1 MGGTFVESLHKP
13 KKKLGFGFMRLPKLE
28 DGEKTDLVETGKMVD
43 RFMEAG
49 CTYFDTA
56 FVYGK
61 DGESEKAL
69 CATLVER
76 YPRDSYTIATK
87 LNAWLACNSED
98 EAKQQIYTSLER
110 LGTDY
115 VDYYLLHAIQDNNWQ
130 RYEDWHLWEYMDELK
145 AKGLVKH
152 WGFSFH
158 ATPELLEETLTKHP
172 GAEFVQ
178 LQINYADMENPAVQS
193 RACLEVARKHS
204 KPVVVM
210 EPVKGGTLATP
221 PAPVEAVFEAANQ
234 NVGTSFST
242 PSWAIRYAASLEGV
256 MVVLS
261 GMSNLLQM
269 EDNLS
274 YMADFQSLSE
284 QELDVIKT
292 AQKALDSIDQIKC
305 TACHYCMPGCPMN
318 IPIPDFFE
326 AMNWHK
332 IYGNTKRARWS
343 YHNDAKAAGVN
354 ASECIA
360 CGQCEGACP
369 QKLPIISLLQEVAAT
384 LED

>member
-1 MGGTFVESLHKP
+1 MVFIDKEI
-13 KKKLGFGFMRLPKLE
+13 KKLGFGFMRLPMLE
-28 DGEKTDLVETGKMVD
+28 DGEHTDLEQTKQMVD
-43 RFMEAG
+43 RFMAAG

-56 FVYGK
+56 YVYGK
-61 DGESEKAL
+61 DGESEKAMR
-69 CATLVER
+69 ASLVER
-76 YPRDSYTIATK
+76 YPRDSFTIATK
-87 LNAWLACNSED
+87 LNAWLACNSEE

-115 VDYYLLHAIQDNNWQ
+115 VDFYLLHAIQDNNWKV
-130 RYEDWHLWEYMDELK
+130 YEDWHLWEYMEELK
-145 AKGLVKH
+145 EKGLVKH

-193 RACLEVARKHS
+193 GAIYEVAQKHG
-204 KPVVVM
+204 KPVIVM
-210 EPVKGGTLATP
+210 EPVKGGTLAAPPTP
-221 PAPVEAVFEAANQ
+221 VAEVFDEANESLGKDYSYA
-234 NVGTSFST
+234 
-242 PSWAIRYAASLEGV
+242 SWAIRYAATFDDV

-261 GMSNLLQM
+261 GMSTLEQM

-274 YMADFQSLSE
+274 YMEDFDPLDLN
-284 QELDVIKT
+284 ELATIGA
-292 AQKALDSIDQIKC
+292 AQHALKSIDQINC

-326 AMNWHK
+326 DMNWHK
-332 IYGNTKRARWS
+332 IYGKTERAKGS
-343 YHNDAKAAGVN
+343 YANDAKKAN
-354 ASECIA
+354 AKASDCIA

-369 QKLPIISLLQEVAAT
+369 QKLPIISYLQEVAAT

>member
-1 MGGTFVESLHKP
+1 MAYFGKEI
-13 KKKLGFGFMRLPKLE
+13 KKLGFGFMRLPMLE
-28 DGEKTDLVETGKMVD
+28 DGEHTDLEQTKQMVD
-43 RFMEAG
+43 RFMAAG

-56 FVYGK
+56 YVYGK
-61 DGESEKAL
+61 DGESEKAMR
-69 CATLVER
+69 ASLVER
-76 YPRDSYTIATK
+76 YPRDSFTIATK
-87 LNAWLACNSED
+87 LNAWLACNSEE

-115 VDYYLLHAIQDNNWQ
+115 VDFYLLHAIQDNNWKV
-130 RYEDWHLWEYMDELK
+130 YEDWNLWEYMEELK
-145 AKGLVKH
+145 EKGLVKH

-193 RACLEVARKHS
+193 RACYEVARKHG

-210 EPVKGGTLATP
+210 EPVKGGTLANP
-221 PAPVEAVFEAANQ
+221 PTPVENVFKAVDPNASNA
-234 NVGTSFST
+234 
-242 PSWAIRYAASLEGV
+242 SWAVRYVATLDDV

-261 GMSNLLQM
+261 GMSTLEQM

-274 YMADFQSLSE
+274 YMKDFQPME
-284 QELDVIKT
+284 KAELEVIGK

-326 AMNWHK
+326 DMNWHK
-332 IYGNTKRARWS
+332 IYGKTERAKGS
-343 YHNDAKAAGVN
+343 YANDAKKAGAK
-354 ASECIA
+354 ASDCIA

-369 QKLPIISLLQEVAAT
+369 QKLPIISLLEEVAAT

>member
-1 MGGTFVESLHKP
+1 MAYIDKEI
-13 KKKLGFGFMRLPKLE
+13 KKLGFGFMRLPMLE
-28 DGEKTDLVETGKMVD
+28 DGETTDIEQTKQMVD

-56 FVYGK
+56 YVYGK
-61 DGESEKAL
+61 DGASEKAL
-69 CATLVER
+69 GESLVKR

-87 LNAWLACNSED
+87 LNAWLMCENEED
-98 EAKQQIYTSLER
+98 AKQQIYTSLER

-115 VDYYLLHAIQDNNWQ
+115 VDFYLLHAIQENTIEKYDE
-130 RYEDWHLWEYMDELK
+130 YHLWDYMKELK
-145 AKGLVKH
+145 EKGLVKH

-158 ATPELLEETLTKHP
+158 ATPELLEEVLTKHP
-172 GAEFVQ
+172 DAEFVQ
-178 LQINYADMENPAVQS
+178 LQINYADRENPAVQS
-193 RACLEVARKHS
+193 RRCYEVAVKHG
-204 KPVVVM
+204 KPVIVM
-210 EPVKGGTLATP
+210 EPVKGGTLAAP
-221 PAPVEAVFEAANQ
+221 PTPVEDVFKAANAEF
-234 NVGTSFST
+234 GTNYST
-242 PSWAIRYAASLEGV
+242 ASWAIRYVATLSGV
-256 MVVLS
+256 MTVLS
-261 GMSNLLQM
+261 GMSTLEQM

-274 YMADFQSLSE
+274 YMEHFEPMGERDLS
-284 QELDVIKT
+284 VIGK

-332 IYGNTKRARWS
+332 IYGKTERAKGSYKRDS
-343 YHNDAKAAGVN
+343 EKAGVK

-369 QKLPIISLLQEVAAT
+369 QRLPIISLLEEVAAT

>member
-1 MGGTFVESLHKP
+1 MAYFGKEI
-13 KKKLGFGFMRLPKLE
+13 KKLGFGFMRLPMLE
-28 DGEKTDLVETGKMVD
+28 DGEHTDLEQTKQMVD
-43 RFMEAG
+43 RFMAAG

-56 FVYGK
+56 YVYGK
-61 DGESEKAL
+61 DGESEKAMR
-69 CATLVER
+69 ASLVER
-76 YPRDSYTIATK
+76 YPRDSFTIATK
-87 LNAWLACNSED
+87 LNAWLACNSEE

-115 VDYYLLHAIQDNNWQ
+115 VDFYLLHAIQDNNWKV
-130 RYEDWHLWEYMDELK
+130 YEDWHLWEYMEELK
-145 AKGLVKH
+145 EKGLVKH

-193 RACLEVARKHS
+193 RACYEVARKHG

-221 PAPVEAVFEAANQ
+221 PTPVEAVFKDADPNASNA
-234 NVGTSFST
+234 
-242 PSWAIRYAASLEGV
+242 SWAIRYVATLDGV
-256 MVVLS
+256 MTVLS
-261 GMSNLLQM
+261 GMSTLEQM

-274 YMADFQSLSE
+274 YMKDFQPLSRD
-284 QELDVIKT
+284 ELTVIGK
-292 AQKALDSIDQIKC
+292 AQKALDTIDQIKC

-326 AMNWHK
+326 DMNWHK
-332 IYGNTKRARWS
+332 IYGKTERAKGS
-343 YHNDAKAAGVN
+343 YANDAKKAGAK
-354 ASECIA
+354 ASDCIA

-369 QKLPIISLLQEVAAT
+369 QKLPIISLLEEAAAT

>member
-1 MGGTFVESLHKP
+1 MMIDL
-13 KKKLGFGFMRLPKLE
+13 KKMPKLGFGLMRLPTKDDE
-28 DGEKTDLVETGKMVD
+28 VDLD
-43 RFMEAG
+43 RVAEMADAYMKAG
-49 CTYFDTA
+49 LNYFDTA
-56 FVYGK
+56 YVYGK
-61 DGESEKAL
+61 DGESEKAMR
-69 CATLVER
+69 ASLVER
-76 YPRDSYTIATK
+76 YPRDSFTIATK
-87 LNAWLACNSED
+87 LNAWLACNSEE

-115 VDYYLLHAIQDNNWQ
+115 VDFYLLHAIQDNNWKV
-130 RYEDWHLWEYMDELK
+130 YEDWHLWEYMEELK
-145 AKGLVKH
+145 EKGLVKH

-193 RACLEVARKHS
+193 RACYEVARKHG

-210 EPVKGGTLATP
+210 EPVKGGTLANP
-221 PAPVEAVFEAANQ
+221 PTPVENVFKAADSNAS
-234 NVGTSFST
+234 NA
-242 PSWAIRYAASLEGV
+242 SWAIRYVTTLDDV

-261 GMSNLLQM
+261 GMSTLEQM

-274 YMADFQSLSE
+274 YMKDFQPME
-284 QELDVIKT
+284 KAELEVIGK

-326 AMNWHK
+326 DMNWHK
-332 IYGNTKRARWS
+332 IYGKTERAKGS
-343 YHNDAKAAGVN
+343 YANDAKKAGAK
-354 ASECIA
+354 ASDCIA

-369 QKLPIISLLQEVAAT
+369 QKLPIISLLEEVAAT

>member
-1 MGGTFVESLHKP
+1 MEYFGKEIN
-13 KKKLGFGFMRLPKLE
+13 KLGFGFMRLPMLE
-28 DGEKTDLVETGKMVD
+28 DGEHTDLEQTKKMVD

-56 FVYGK
+56 YVYGK

-69 CATLVER
+69 RSSLIDR
-76 YPRDSYTIATK
+76 YPRDSFTVATK
-87 LNAWLACNSED
+87 LNAWLACNSEE

-115 VDYYLLHAIQDNNWQ
+115 VDYYLLHALQDNNWE
-130 RYEDWHLWEYMDELK
+130 RYEEWHLWEYMEELK
-145 AKGLVKH
+145 EKGLVKH

-158 ATPELLEETLTKHP
+158 ATPERLEDLLLRHP

-193 RACLEVARKHS
+193 RGILEVAKKHG
-204 KPVVVM
+204 KPVIIM

-221 PAPVEAVFEAANQ
+221 PTPVVDVFEAANQ
-234 NVGTSFST
+234 KLGTSYSV
-242 PSWAIRYAASLEGV
+242 PSWAIRFAASFDEV

-261 GMSNLLQM
+261 GMSNLEQM

-274 YMADFQSLSE
+274 YMKDFHPLNEKEQTVIAD
-284 QELDVIKT
+284 

-332 IYGNTKRARWS
+332 IYGNTKRAKWS
-343 YHNDAKAAGVN
+343 YGNDVKAAGGVT
-354 ASECIA
+354 ASDCIA

-369 QKLPIISLLQEVAAT
+369 QKLPIISLLSEVAET
-384 LED
+384 LDD

>member
-1 MGGTFVESLHKP
+1 MAYFGKEI
-13 KKKLGFGFMRLPKLE
+13 KKLGFGFMRLPMLE
-28 DGEKTDLVETGKMVD
+28 DGETTDIEQTKQMVD
-43 RFMEAG
+43 RFMAAG

-56 FVYGK
+56 YVYGK
-61 DGESEKAL
+61 DGESEKAMR
-69 CATLVER
+69 ASLVER
-76 YPRDSYTIATK
+76 YPRDSFTIATK
-87 LNAWLACNSED
+87 LNAWLACNSEE

-115 VDYYLLHAIQDNNWQ
+115 VDFYLLHAIQDNNWKV
-130 RYEDWHLWEYMDELK
+130 YEDWHLWEYMEELK
-145 AKGLVKH
+145 EKGLVKH

-193 RACLEVARKHS
+193 RACYEVARKHG

-221 PAPVEAVFEAANQ
+221 PTPVEAVFKDADPNASNA
-234 NVGTSFST
+234 
-242 PSWAIRYAASLEGV
+242 SWAIRYVATLDGV
-256 MVVLS
+256 MTVLS
-261 GMSNLLQM
+261 GMSTLEQM

-274 YMADFQSLSE
+274 YMKDFQPLSRD
-284 QELDVIKT
+284 ELTVIGK

-332 IYGNTKRARWS
+332 IYGKTERAKGTYKRDS
-343 YHNDAKAAGVN
+343 EKAGVK

-369 QKLPIISLLQEVAAT
+369 QRLPIISLLEEVVAT

>member
-1 MGGTFVESLHKP
+1 MAYFGKEI
-13 KKKLGFGFMRLPKLE
+13 KKLGFGFMRLPMLE
-28 DGEKTDLVETGKMVD
+28 DGEHTDLEQTKQMVD
-43 RFMEAG
+43 RFMAAG

-56 FVYGK
+56 YVYGK
-61 DGESEKAL
+61 DGESEKAMR
-69 CATLVER
+69 ASLVER
-76 YPRDSYTIATK
+76 YPRDSFTIATK
-87 LNAWLACNSED
+87 LNAWLACNSEE

-115 VDYYLLHAIQDNNWQ
+115 VDFYLLHAIQDNNWKV
-130 RYEDWHLWEYMDELK
+130 YEDWHLWEYMEELK
-145 AKGLVKH
+145 EKGLVKH

-193 RACLEVARKHS
+193 RACYEVARKHGM
-204 KPVVVM
+204 PVVVM
-210 EPVKGGTLATP
+210 EPIKGGTLANP
-221 PAPVEAVFEAANQ
+221 PTPVENVFKAADSNAS
-234 NVGTSFST
+234 NA
-242 PSWAIRYAASLEGV
+242 SWAIRYVTTLDDV

-261 GMSNLLQM
+261 GMSTLEQM

-274 YMADFQSLSE
+274 YMKDFQPME
-284 QELDVIKT
+284 KAELEVIGK

-326 AMNWHK
+326 DMNWHK
-332 IYGNTKRARWS
+332 IYGKTERAKGS
-343 YHNDAKAAGVN
+343 YANDAKKAGAK
-354 ASECIA
+354 ASDCIA

-369 QKLPIISLLQEVAAT
+369 QKLPIISLLEEVAAT

>member
-1 MGGTFVESLHKP
+1 MAYFGKEI
-13 KKKLGFGFMRLPKLE
+13 KKLGFGFMRLPMLE
-28 DGEKTDLVETGKMVD
+28 DGEHTDLEQTNQMVD
-43 RFMEAG
+43 RFMAAG

-56 FVYGK
+56 YVYGK
-61 DGESEKAL
+61 DGESEKAMRVS
-69 CATLVER
+69 LVER
-76 YPRDSYTIATK
+76 YPRDSFTIATK
-87 LNAWLACNSED
+87 LNAWLACNSEE

-115 VDYYLLHAIQDNNWQ
+115 VDFYLLHAIQDNNWKV
-130 RYEDWHLWEYMDELK
+130 YEDWHLWEYMEELK
-145 AKGLVKH
+145 EKGLVKH

-193 RACLEVARKHS
+193 RACYEVARKHG

-221 PAPVEAVFEAANQ
+221 PTPVEAVFKDADPNASNA
-234 NVGTSFST
+234 
-242 PSWAIRYAASLEGV
+242 SWAIRYVATLDGV
-256 MVVLS
+256 MTVLS
-261 GMSNLLQM
+261 GMSTLEQM

-274 YMADFQSLSE
+274 YMKDFQHME
-284 QELDVIKT
+284 KAELEVIGK

-326 AMNWHK
+326 DMNWHK
-332 IYGNTKRARWS
+332 IYGKTERAKGS
-343 YHNDAKAAGVN
+343 YANDAKKAGAK
-354 ASECIA
+354 ASDCIA

-369 QKLPIISLLQEVAAT
+369 QKLPIISLLEEVAAT

>member
-1 MGGTFVESLHKP
+1 MSQFGKEI
-13 KKKLGFGFMRLPKLE
+13 KKLGFGFMRLPMLE
-28 DGEKTDLVETGKMVD
+28 DGEHTDIEQVKKMVD
-43 RFMEAG
+43 HFMEAG

-56 FVYGK
+56 YVYGK
-61 DGESEKAL
+61 DGESEKAMR
-69 CATLVER
+69 AALVER
-76 YPRDSYTIATK
+76 YPRESHTIATK
-87 LNAWLACNSED
+87 LNAWLACDSEE

-115 VDYYLLHAIQDNNWQ
+115 VDFYLLHAIQDNNWQ
-130 RYEDWHLWEYMDELK
+130 RYEEWHLWEYMEELK
-145 AKGLVKH
+145 EKGLVKH

-193 RACLEVARKHS
+193 RACYEVARKHG

-210 EPVKGGTLATP
+210 EPVKGGTLANP
-221 PAPVEAVFEAANQ
+221 PTPVENVFKAADPNAS
-234 NVGTSFST
+234 NA
-242 PSWAIRYAASLEGV
+242 SWAVRYVATLDDV

-261 GMSNLLQM
+261 GMSTLEQM

-274 YMADFQSLSE
+274 YMKDFQPME
-284 QELDVIKT
+284 KAELEVIGK

-326 AMNWHK
+326 DMNWHK
-332 IYGNTKRARWS
+332 IYGKTERAKGS
-343 YHNDAKAAGVN
+343 YANDAKKAGAK
-354 ASECIA
+354 ASDCIA

-369 QKLPIISLLQEVAAT
+369 QKLPIISLLEEVAAT

>member
-1 MGGTFVESLHKP
+1 MAYFGKEI
-13 KKKLGFGFMRLPKLE
+13 KKLGFGFMRLPMLE
-28 DGEKTDLVETGKMVD
+28 DGEHTDLEQTKQMVD
-43 RFMEAG
+43 RFMAAG

-56 FVYGK
+56 YVYGK
-61 DGESEKAL
+61 DGESEKAMR
-69 CATLVER
+69 ASLVER
-76 YPRDSYTIATK
+76 YPRDSFTIATK
-87 LNAWLACNSED
+87 LNAWLACNSEE

-115 VDYYLLHAIQDNNWQ
+115 VDFYLLHAIQDNNWKV
-130 RYEDWHLWEYMDELK
+130 YEDWHLWEYMEELK
-145 AKGLVKH
+145 EKGLVKH

-193 RACLEVARKHS
+193 RACYEVARKHG

-221 PAPVEAVFEAANQ
+221 PTPVEAVFKDADPNASNA
-234 NVGTSFST
+234 
-242 PSWAIRYAASLEGV
+242 SWAIRYVATLDGV
-256 MVVLS
+256 MTVLS
-261 GMSNLLQM
+261 GMSTLEQM

-274 YMADFQSLSE
+274 YMKDFQPLSRD
-284 QELDVIKT
+284 ELTVIGK

-332 IYGNTKRARWS
+332 IYGKTERAKGTYKRDS
-343 YHNDAKAAGVN
+343 EKAGVK

-369 QKLPIISLLQEVAAT
+369 QRLPIISLLEEVVAT

>member
-1 MGGTFVESLHKP
+1 MAYFGKEI
-13 KKKLGFGFMRLPKLE
+13 KKLGFGFMRLPMLE
-28 DGEKTDLVETGKMVD
+28 DGETTDIEQTKQMVD
-43 RFMEAG
+43 RFMAAG

-56 FVYGK
+56 YVYGK
-61 DGESEKAL
+61 DGESEKAMR
-69 CATLVER
+69 ASLVER
-76 YPRDSYTIATK
+76 YPRDSFTIATK
-87 LNAWLACNSED
+87 LNAWLACNSEE

-115 VDYYLLHAIQDNNWQ
+115 VDFYLLHAIQDNNWKV
-130 RYEDWHLWEYMDELK
+130 YEDWHLWEYMEELK
-145 AKGLVKH
+145 EKGLVKH

-193 RACLEVARKHS
+193 RACYEVARKHG

-210 EPVKGGTLATP
+210 EPVMGGTLATP
-221 PAPVEAVFEAANQ
+221 PTPVEAVFKDADPNASNA
-234 NVGTSFST
+234 
-242 PSWAIRYAASLEGV
+242 SWAIRYVATLDGV
-256 MVVLS
+256 MTVLS
-261 GMSNLLQM
+261 GMSTLEQM

-274 YMADFQSLSE
+274 YMKDFQPLSRD
-284 QELDVIKT
+284 ELTVIGK

-332 IYGNTKRARWS
+332 IYGKTERAKGTYKRDS
-343 YHNDAKAAGVN
+343 EKAGVK

-369 QKLPIISLLQEVAAT
+369 QRLPIISLLEEVVAT

>member
-1 MGGTFVESLHKP
+1 MAYFGKEI
-13 KKKLGFGFMRLPKLE
+13 KKLGFGFMRLPMLE
-28 DGEKTDLVETGKMVD
+28 DGEHTDLEQTKQMVD
-43 RFMEAG
+43 RFMAAG

-56 FVYGK
+56 YVYGK
-61 DGESEKAL
+61 DGESEKAMR
-69 CATLVER
+69 ASLVER
-76 YPRDSYTIATK
+76 YPRDSFTIATK
-87 LNAWLACNSED
+87 LNAWLACNSEE

-115 VDYYLLHAIQDNNWQ
+115 VDFYLLHAIQDNNWKV
-130 RYEDWHLWEYMDELK
+130 YEDWHLWEYMEELK
-145 AKGLVKH
+145 EKGLVKH

-193 RACLEVARKHS
+193 RACYEVARKHG

-221 PAPVEAVFEAANQ
+221 PTPVEAVFKDADPNASNA
-234 NVGTSFST
+234 
-242 PSWAIRYAASLEGV
+242 SWAIRYVATLDGV
-256 MVVLS
+256 MTVLS
-261 GMSNLLQM
+261 GMSTLEQM

-274 YMADFQSLSE
+274 YMKDFQHME
-284 QELDVIKT
+284 KAELEVIGK

-326 AMNWHK
+326 DMNWHK
-332 IYGNTKRARWS
+332 IYGKTERAKGS
-343 YHNDAKAAGVN
+343 YANDAKKAGAK
-354 ASECIA
+354 ASDCIA

-369 QKLPIISLLQEVAAT
+369 QKLPIISLLEEVAAT

>member
-1 MGGTFVESLHKP
+1 MAYFGKEI
-13 KKKLGFGFMRLPKLE
+13 KKLGFGFMRLPMLE
-28 DGEKTDLVETGKMVD
+28 DGEHTDLEQTKQMVD
-43 RFMEAG
+43 RFMAAG

-56 FVYGK
+56 YVYGK
-61 DGESEKAL
+61 DGESEKAMR
-69 CATLVER
+69 ASLVER
-76 YPRDSYTIATK
+76 YPRDSFTIATK
-87 LNAWLACNSED
+87 LNAWLACNSEE

-115 VDYYLLHAIQDNNWQ
+115 VDFYLLHAIQDNNWKV
-130 RYEDWHLWEYMDELK
+130 YEDWNLWEYMEELK
-145 AKGLVKH
+145 EKGLVKH

-193 RACLEVARKHS
+193 RACYEVARKHG

-210 EPVKGGTLATP
+210 EPIKGGTLANP
-221 PAPVEAVFEAANQ
+221 PTPVENVFKAVDPNASNA
-234 NVGTSFST
+234 
-242 PSWAIRYAASLEGV
+242 SWAVRYVATLDDV

-261 GMSNLLQM
+261 GMSTLEQM

-274 YMADFQSLSE
+274 YMKDFQPME
-284 QELDVIKT
+284 KAELEVIGK

-326 AMNWHK
+326 DMNWHK
-332 IYGNTKRARWS
+332 IYGKTERAKGS
-343 YHNDAKAAGVN
+343 YANDAKKAGAK
-354 ASECIA
+354 ASDCIA

-369 QKLPIISLLQEVAAT
+369 QKLPIISLLEEVAAT

>member
-1 MGGTFVESLHKP
+1 MSQFGKEI
-13 KKKLGFGFMRLPKLE
+13 KKLGFGFMRLPMLE
-28 DGEKTDLVETGKMVD
+28 DGEHTDIEQVKKMVD
-43 RFMEAG
+43 QFMEAG

-56 FVYGK
+56 YVYGK
-61 DGESEKAL
+61 DGESEKAMR
-69 CATLVER
+69 AALVER
-76 YPRDSYTIATK
+76 YPREKYTIATK
-87 LNAWLACNSED
+87 LNAWLACDSEE

-115 VDYYLLHAIQDNNWQ
+115 VDFYLLHAIQDNNWQ
-130 RYEDWHLWEYMDELK
+130 RYEEWHLWEYMEELK
-145 AKGLVKH
+145 EKGLIKH

-193 RACLEVARKHS
+193 RACYEVACAHE

-210 EPVKGGTLATP
+210 EPVKGGTLAAPPTP
-221 PAPVEAVFEAANQ
+221 VAEVFDKANATMG
-234 NVGTSFST
+234 VDFSYA
-242 PSWAIRYAASLEGV
+242 SWAIRYAASLDNV

-261 GMSNLLQM
+261 GMSNLEQM

-274 YMADFQSLSE
+274 FMRHFDPLDLN
-284 QELDVIKT
+284 ELGTVGG
-292 AQKALDSIDQIKC
+292 AQLALKAIDQINC

-332 IYGNTKRARWS
+332 IYGNTKRAKFS
-343 YHNDAKAAGVN
+343 YGNDVKQAGVK
-354 ASECIA
+354 ASDCIA

-369 QKLPIISLLQEVAAT
+369 QKLPIISLLEEVAAT

>member
-1 MGGTFVESLHKP
+1 MAYFGKEI
-13 KKKLGFGFMRLPKLE
+13 KKLGFGFMRLPMLE
-28 DGEKTDLVETGKMVD
+28 DGEHTDLEQTKQMVD
-43 RFMEAG
+43 RFMAAG

-56 FVYGK
+56 YVYGK
-61 DGESEKAL
+61 DGESEKAMR
-69 CATLVER
+69 ASRVER
-76 YPRDSYTIATK
+76 YPRDSFTIATK
-87 LNAWLACNSED
+87 LNAWLACNSEE

-115 VDYYLLHAIQDNNWQ
+115 VDFYLLHAIQDNNWKV
-130 RYEDWHLWEYMDELK
+130 YEDWHLWEYMEELK
-145 AKGLVKH
+145 EKGLVKH

-193 RACLEVARKHS
+193 RACYEVARKHG

-221 PAPVEAVFEAANQ
+221 PTPVEAVFKDADPNASNA
-234 NVGTSFST
+234 
-242 PSWAIRYAASLEGV
+242 SWAIRYVATLDGV
-256 MVVLS
+256 MTVLS
-261 GMSNLLQM
+261 GMSTLEQM

-274 YMADFQSLSE
+274 YMKDFQPLSRD
-284 QELDVIKT
+284 ELTVIGK
-292 AQKALDSIDQIKC
+292 AQKALDTIDQIKC

-326 AMNWHK
+326 DMNWHK
-332 IYGNTKRARWS
+332 IYGKTERAKGS
-343 YHNDAKAAGVN
+343 YANDAKKAGAK
-354 ASECIA
+354 ASDCIA

-369 QKLPIISLLQEVAAT
+369 QKLPIISLLEEVAAT